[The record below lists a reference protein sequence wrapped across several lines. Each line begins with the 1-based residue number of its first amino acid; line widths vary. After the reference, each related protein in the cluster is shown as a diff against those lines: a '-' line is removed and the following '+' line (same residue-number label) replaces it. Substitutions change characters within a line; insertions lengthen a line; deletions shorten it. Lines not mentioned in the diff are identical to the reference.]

1 MAFCSNECRE
11 GYIEEEAEDVQ
22 DVVTLKR
29 TAAPP
34 LSFSAKTT
42 W

>member
-11 GYIEEEAEDVQ
+11 GYIEEEVEDVQ
-22 DVVTLKR
+22 DLVTLKH

-34 LSFSAKTT
+34 LSFSAKT